1 MAYAF
6 NGGNQWL
13 SVGSAPV
20 SDVPFSLSARFRKT
34 GTGTKNALFLRQA
47 SNQLAGFYFGSGQ
60 TVRGYFQDATTIAN
74 WSLGTY
80 TTGQDTHV
88 CITASSTTS
97 RAGYL
102 AGGSAVTNTASV
114 TLPNMTALHIG
125 AFDGVAPFFDG
136 ELSEIAIWNEA
147 LTQSEVGALAKGA
160 AAYLVRPHALRF
172 YAPMIRDLKD
182 IRGGL
187 AITNTNSA
195 TVTTHP
201 RIYL

>member
-6 NGGNQWL
+6 NGTNQWM
-13 SVGSAPV
+13 STSSAPV
-20 SDVPFSLSARFRKT
+20 TNIPFSMSARFKKT
-34 GTGTKNALFLRQA
+34 GTAVKNGLFLRQSTTA
-47 SNQLAGFYFGSGQ
+47 LAGFYFGSGQ
-60 TVRGYFQDATTIAN
+60 TVRGYFQTGAIAD

-102 AGGSAVTNTASV
+102 AGGSAVTNTTAV
-114 TLPNMTALHIG
+114 TLPNMTSLHIG
-125 AFDGVAPFFDG
+125 VFDGVAPFFDG
-136 ELSEIAIWNEA
+136 DLSEVAMWNEA
-147 LTQSEVGALAKGA
+147 LTQSEVDALAKGA

-172 YAPMIRDLKD
+172 YAPMIRDLTD

>member
-6 NGGNQWL
+6 NGTNQWM
-13 SVGSAPV
+13 STSSAPV
-20 SDVPFSLSARFRKT
+20 TNIPFSMSARFKKT
-34 GTGTKNALFLRQA
+34 GTAVKNGLFLRQSTTA
-47 SNQLAGFYFGSGQ
+47 AAGFYFGTGQ
-60 TVRGYFQDATTIAN
+60 TVRGYFHAGAIVD

-88 CITASSTTS
+88 CITASTTTS

-102 AGGSAVTNTASV
+102 AGGSAVTNTTAV
-114 TLPNMTALHIG
+114 TLTNMTALHIG
-125 AFDGVAPFFDG
+125 SFEGAFNFDGD
-136 ELSEIAIWNEA
+136 LSEVAIWNEA
-147 LTQSEVGALAKGA
+147 LTQSEVAELAKGS

-172 YAPMIRDLKD
+172 YAPLIRDLTD

-187 AITNTNSA
+187 AITNNNSA

-201 RIYL
+201 KVYL

>member
-6 NGGNQWL
+6 NGTNQWM
-13 SVGSAPV
+13 STSTAPV
-20 SDVPFSLSARFRKT
+20 TNIPFSMSARFKKT
-34 GTGTKNALFLRQA
+34 GTAVKNGLFLRYA
-47 SNQLAGFYFGSGQ
+47 SNQLAGFYLGSGQ
-60 TVRGYFQDATTIAN
+60 TVRGYFQGGVIVD

-102 AGGSAVTNTASV
+102 AGGSAVTNTTAV

-125 AFDGVAPFFDG
+125 AFDGAAPFDG

-147 LTQSEVGALAKGA
+147 LTQSEVDALAKGA

-172 YAPMIRDLKD
+172 YAPMIRDLTD

-201 RIYL
+201 RVYR

>member
-6 NGGNQWL
+6 NGTNQWM
-13 SVGSAPV
+13 STSSAPV
-20 SDVPFSLSARFRKT
+20 TNIPFSMSARFKKT
-34 GTGTKNALFLRQA
+34 GTAVKNGLFLRQ
-47 SNQLAGFYFGSGQ
+47 SSTVLAGFYFGTGQ
-60 TVRGYFQDATTIAN
+60 TVRGYFQNGPYAD

-102 AGGSAVTNTASV
+102 AGGSAVTNTTAV
-114 TLPNMTALHIG
+114 TLANMTALHIG
-125 AFDGVAPFFDG
+125 SFEGASNFDGDM
-136 ELSEIAIWNEA
+136 SEIAMWNEA
-147 LTQSEVGALAKGA
+147 LTQSEVDALAKGA

-172 YAPMIRDLKD
+172 YAPMIRDLTD

>member
-6 NGGNQWL
+6 NGTNQWM
-13 SVGSAPV
+13 STSTAPV
-20 SDVPFSLSARFRKT
+20 TNIPFSMSARFKKT
-34 GTGTKNALFLRQA
+34 GTAVKNGLFLRQA
-47 SNQLAGFYFGSGQ
+47 SNVLAGFYFGTGQ
-60 TVRGYFQDATTIAN
+60 TVRGYFQSGAIAD

-88 CITASSTTS
+88 CITASTTTS

-102 AGGSAVTNTASV
+102 AGGSAVTNTTAV
-114 TLPNMTALHIG
+114 TLTNMTALHIG
-125 AFDGVAPFFDG
+125 SFDGTSNFDG
-136 ELSEIAIWNEA
+136 DMSEIAMWNEA

>member
-6 NGGNQWL
+6 NGTNQWM
-13 SVGSAPV
+13 STSSAPV
-20 SDVPFSLSARFRKT
+20 TNIPFSMSARFKKA
-34 GTGTKNALFLRQA
+34 GTAVKNGLFLRQ
-47 SNQLAGFYFGSGQ
+47 SSTVLAGFYFGTGQ
-60 TVRGYFQDATTIAN
+60 TVRGYFQTGAIAD

-88 CITASSTTS
+88 CITASTTTS

-102 AGGSAVTNTASV
+102 AGGSAVTNTTAV
-114 TLPNMTALHIG
+114 TLTNMTALHIG
-125 AFDGVAPFFDG
+125 SFGGTSNFDGDFSEVAM
-136 ELSEIAIWNEA
+136 WNEA
-147 LTQSEVGALAKGA
+147 LTQSEVTALAKGA

-172 YAPMIRDLKD
+172 YAPMIRDLID

-187 AITNTNSA
+187 AITNNNSA

-201 RIYL
+201 RVYL

>member
-6 NGGNQWL
+6 NGTNQWL
-13 SVGSAPV
+13 SVSSAPV
-20 SDVPFSLSARFRKT
+20 ANIPLSLSARFRKT
-34 GTGTKNALFLRQA
+34 GTAVKNGLFLRQD
-47 SNQLAGFYFGSGQ
+47 SNVHVLAGFYFGTGQ
-60 TVRGYFQDATTIAN
+60 TVRGYFQSDVD

-102 AGGSAVTNTASV
+102 DGGSAVTNTTSL

-125 AFDGVAPFFDG
+125 ALDGAAPFDG

-147 LTQSEVGALAKGA
+147 LTQSEVATLAKCA

-172 YAPMIRDLKD
+172 YAPMIRDLTD

-187 AITNTNSA
+187 AITNNNAA

-201 RIYL
+201 RVYR

>member
-6 NGGNQWL
+6 NGSNQWL

-20 SDVPFSLSARFRKT
+20 ANVPFSLSARFRKT

-47 SNQLAGFYFGSGQ
+47 SNQIAGFYFGSGQ
-60 TVRGYFQDATTIAN
+60 TVRGYFQAGTVAD

-102 AGGSAVTNTASV
+102 AGGSAVTNTASF

-125 AFDGVAPFFDG
+125 ALDGAAPFDGD
-136 ELSEIAIWNEA
+136 LSEIALWSEA
-147 LTQSEVGALAKGA
+147 LTQSEVTALANGA

-172 YAPMIRDLKD
+172 YAPLIRDLID
-182 IRGGL
+182 IRGAL
-187 AITNTNSA
+187 AITNNNSA

>member
-6 NGGNQWL
+6 NGTAQWM

-20 SDVPFSLSARFRKT
+20 TNIPLSLSARFRKT
-34 GTGTKNALFLRQA
+34 GTAVKNGLFLRQA
-47 SNQLAGFYFGSGQ
+47 SNVLAGFYFGTGQ
-60 TVRGYFQDATTIAN
+60 TVRGYFQRGAIAD

-88 CITASSTTS
+88 CITASTTTS

-102 AGGSAVTNTASV
+102 AGGSAVTNTTAV
-114 TLPNMTALHIG
+114 TLTNMTALHIG
-125 AFDGVAPFFDG
+125 AFEGTSTFDG
-136 ELSEIAIWNEA
+136 DMSEIAMWNEA
-147 LTQSEVGALAKGA
+147 LTQSEVATLAKGA

-172 YAPMIRDLKD
+172 YAPMIRDLTD

>member
-6 NGGNQWL
+6 NGTNQWM
-13 SVGSAPV
+13 STSSAPV
-20 SDVPFSLSARFRKT
+20 TNIPFSMSARFKKT
-34 GTGTKNALFLRQA
+34 GTAVKNGLFLRQ
-47 SNQLAGFYFGSGQ
+47 SGVVLAGFYFGAGQ
-60 TVRGYFQDATTIAN
+60 TVRGYFQNGPIAD

-102 AGGSAVTNTASV
+102 AGGSAVTNTASL

-125 AFDGVAPFFDG
+125 AFDGAAPFDG

-147 LTQSEVGALAKGA
+147 LTQSEVTELAKGSA
-160 AAYLVRPHALRF
+160 ADRVRPHALRF
-172 YAPMIRDLKD
+172 YAQLIRDLID
-182 IRGGL
+182 IRGAL
-187 AITNTNSA
+187 AITNNNSA

>member
-6 NGGNQWL
+6 NGTNQWM
-13 SVGSAPV
+13 STSSAPV
-20 SDVPFSLSARFRKT
+20 TNIPFSMSARFKKT
-34 GTGTKNALFLRQA
+34 GTATKNGLFLRQSTSCA
-47 SNQLAGFYFGSGQ
+47 AGFYFGTSQ
-60 TVRGYFQDATTIAN
+60 TVRGYFQAGAIAD

-88 CITASSTTS
+88 CITASTTTS

-102 AGGSAVTNTASV
+102 AGGSAVTNTTAV
-114 TLPNMTALHIG
+114 TLANMTALHIG
-125 AFDGVAPFFDG
+125 SFEGAFNFDGD
-136 ELSEIAIWNEA
+136 LSEVAMWNEA
-147 LTQSEVGALAKGA
+147 LTQSEVDALAKGA

-172 YAPMIRDLKD
+172 YAPMIRDLTD

-201 RIYL
+201 RVYR

>member
-6 NGGNQWL
+6 NGTNQWM
-13 SVGSAPV
+13 STSSAPV
-20 SDVPFSLSARFRKT
+20 TNIPFSMSARFKKT
-34 GTGTKNALFLRQA
+34 GTATKNGIYLRQID
-47 SNQLAGFYFGSGQ
+47 SRIAGFYFGTSQ
-60 TVRGYFQDATTIAN
+60 TVRGYFQGSWGTAD

-80 TTGQDTHV
+80 TTGQDSHV

-102 AGGSAVTNTASV
+102 AGGSAVTNTTSV
-114 TLPNMTALHIG
+114 TMPDFTGIHIG
-125 AFDGVAPFFDG
+125 ALSGATAFDGD
-136 ELSEIAIWNEA
+136 LSELAIWNEA
-147 LTQSEVGALAKGA
+147 LTQSEVAALAKGA

-172 YAPMIRDLKD
+172 YAPMIRDLID

>member
-6 NGGNQWL
+6 NGTNQWM
-13 SVGSAPV
+13 STSAPV
-20 SDVPFSLSARFRKT
+20 TNIPFSISARFKKS
-34 GTGTKNALFLRQA
+34 GTAIKNGLFLRQD
-47 SNQLAGFYFGSGQ
+47 SNVIAGFYFGSGQ
-60 TVRGYFQDATTIAN
+60 TVRGYFQNGTIVD

-88 CITASSTTS
+88 CITASTTTS

-102 AGGSAVTNTASV
+102 NGGSAVSNTTSV
-114 TLPNMTALHIG
+114 TLTNMTALHIG
-125 AFDGVAPFFDG
+125 ALDGTSTFDGDM
-136 ELSEIAIWNEA
+136 SEIAMWNEA
-147 LTQSEVGALAKGA
+147 LTQSEVAALAKGA

-172 YAPMIRDLKD
+172 YAPLIRDLTD

-187 AITNTNSA
+187 AITNNNSA

-201 RIYL
+201 RVYL

>member
-6 NGGNQWL
+6 NGTNQWM
-13 SVGSAPV
+13 STSSAPV
-20 SDVPFSLSARFRKT
+20 TNIPFSMSARFKKT
-34 GTGTKNALFLRQA
+34 GTAVKNGLFLRQSA
-47 SNQLAGFYFGSGQ
+47 TALAGFYFGASQ
-60 TVRGYFQDATTIAN
+60 TVRGYFFGSSIIED

-88 CITASSTTS
+88 CITASTTTS

-102 AGGSAVTNTASV
+102 AGGSAVTNTTAV

-125 AFDGVAPFFDG
+125 SFEGAFNFDGD
-136 ELSEIAIWNEA
+136 LSEVAIWNEA
-147 LTQSEVGALAKGA
+147 LTQSEVDSLAKGA

-172 YAPMIRDLKD
+172 YAPMIRDLTD